1 MVFRGGG
8 IGALPGCAVGSLAG
22 AFFER
27 GGTNRS
33 FDDEINVSSCK
44 LCTLSLML
52 AAAWPN
58 AIIGDESGED
68 GVVEDTEL
76 EWFKLLLL
84 LLPWWNCCSEGAW

>member
-1 MVFRGGG
+1 
-8 IGALPGCAVGSLAG
+8 
-22 AFFER
+22 
-27 GGTNRS
+27 
-33 FDDEINVSSCK
+33 
-44 LCTLSLML
+44 ML